1 MVIPVVNTDCH
12 LITTNVNKL
21 GTFVTRAATTIWNRK
36 VSIFI
41 DESVQKNK
49 SEAFILHSV
58 IKRKTYFELI

>member
-1 MVIPVVNTDCH
+1 MVIPVVNTDSH

-49 SEAFILHSV
+49 SEAFTVSL
-58 IKRKTYFELI
+58 RGNGTYFELI